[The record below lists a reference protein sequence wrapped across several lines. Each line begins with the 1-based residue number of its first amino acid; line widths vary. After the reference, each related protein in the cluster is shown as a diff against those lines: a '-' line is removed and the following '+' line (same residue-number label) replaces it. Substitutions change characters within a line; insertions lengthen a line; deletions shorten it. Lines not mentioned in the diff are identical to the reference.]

1 MLGMLKTDRERV
13 QSEVGEGGYMSY
25 KTGSTASGRSCMSSY
40 YSLRD
45 LSQKTPEQVAP
56 ASGSPGQGQ
65 VKEKFLERSG
75 EVDWSWTGSLW
86 DEREKQMKAIAGKG
100 ICSSVLFASNMTGRV
115 FEDELGL
122 EENETPKEVGH
133 GLVPSL
139 P

>member
-25 KTGSTASGRSCMSSY
+25 KTGSLFSEYNSASGRSCMSSY

-56 ASGSPGQGQ
+56 ASGSPGQGW

-100 ICSSVLFASNMTGRV
+100 IRSSVLFASNINWPCIR
-115 FEDELGL
+115 
-122 EENETPKEVGH
+122 N
-133 GLVPSL
+133 
-139 P
+139 